1 MWRPCPS
8 TCVVLSAYKS
18 FVRFLKNWCR
28 SCLQKL
34 LSMHGCCEDQLSASC
49 TLLKGVN
56 EFLIVMYVFPDHF
69 GLNFV
74 YEIFMYYYSVRF

>member
-1 MWRPCPS
+1 
-8 TCVVLSAYKS
+8 
-18 FVRFLKNWCR
+18 
-28 SCLQKL
+28 
-34 LSMHGCCEDQLSASC
+34 MHGCCEDQLSASC

-56 EFLIVMYVFPDHF
+56 EFLIVMYVFPDNF